1 MALENE
7 KYILLTTFRRDGTP
21 VAAPVWIVTLDGGK
35 FGFTTSSGSGKA
47 KRLAHTSRVIV
58 QASDVR
64 GRTKPGSSQIEATAL
79 IVTGSDFVDIKSKVK
94 AKYGF
99 MTNITRFL
107 GFIGG
112 IVKRKQI
119 PYADLGVVI
128 TLSS

>member
-21 VAAPVWIVTLDGGK
+21 VSTPVWIVTLDGRK

-47 KRLAHTSRVIV
+47 KRLAHTSRVTV

-64 GRTKPGSSQIEATAL
+64 GRTKPGSSAVNATAL
-79 IVTGSDFVDIKSKVK
+79 IVKGSEYAGIKAKVK

-99 MTNITRFL
+99 VTNITRFL
-107 GFIGG
+107 GFVGG
-112 IVKRKQI
+112 LIKRKPI
-119 PYADLGVVI
+119 PYGDLGVVI
-128 TLSS
+128 TLSA

>member
-21 VAAPVWIVTLDGGK
+21 VSTPVWIVPLERGT

-47 KRLAHTSRVIV
+47 KRLAHTSHVTV

-64 GRTKPGSSQIEATAL
+64 GRTKPGSSPIDATAL
-79 IVTGSDFVDIKSKVK
+79 IVRGADHARIKAKVK
-94 AKYGF
+94 SKYGF

-107 GFIGG
+107 GALGG
-112 IVKRKQI
+112 IVKRKPI
-119 PYADLGVVI
+119 PYGDLGVVI
-128 TLSS
+128 TPSP

>member
-1 MALENE
+1 MALEDE

-21 VAAPVWIVTLDGGK
+21 VATPVWIVPLDAGK

-47 KRLAHTSRVIV
+47 KRLAHTSRVVV

-64 GRTKPGSSQIEATAL
+64 GRTKPGSSPIEATAL
-79 IVTGSDFVDIKSKVK
+79 VITGPEYASIKAKVK

-99 MTNITRFL
+99 VTNITRFL

-112 IVKRKQI
+112 LVKRKPI
-119 PYADLGVVI
+119 PYGDLGVVL
-128 TLSS
+128 TVAP